1 MADQQKGRSGDERGC
16 WRHARGLLAL
26 DHCLVMAVVNV
37 TPDSFYD
44 GGRWIA
50 GQRPNTSVV
59 VRQCRRWVEQGA
71 DILDVGGESTRPG
84 AEPVDVETELHR
96 VLPVIASMLA
106 DGELSSVPISIDT
119 RHAAVARA
127 ALVAGAAIVNDV
139 SGLAD
144 PDMAEV
150 VSAAGAGLIIGHLR
164 GEPQTMQDDVH
175 FDDLLREVADELARS
190 VERAVD
196 AGIAREQI
204 LVDPGIGFGKTA
216 AQSAALVAASRFLR
230 ARTGCQVL
238 IGASR
243 KRFLGTLGGRESAED
258 RMLASVVAA
267 VIAANRGAAAV
278 RVHDVGETV
287 EALRVY
293 AGVEAEFEA
302 ALLAAERM
310 AAERMAAERMG
321 AR

>member
-1 MADQQKGRSGDERGC
+1 VAGEQSEGNGDERGH
-16 WRHARGLLAL
+16 WRHAHGLLSL

-37 TPDSFYD
+37 TPDSFFD

-50 GQRPNTSVV
+50 GPRPNASVV
-59 VRQCRRWVEQGA
+59 LRQCRRWVEQGA

-84 AEPVDVETELHR
+84 AEPVEIGTELGR
-96 VLPVIASMLA
+96 VLPVIEALSRDAELA
-106 DGELSSVPISIDT
+106 GVPMSIDT
-119 RHAAVARA
+119 RHAAVAKA
-127 ALVAGAAIVNDV
+127 SLSAGAAIVNDV

-144 PDMAEV
+144 PEMAGIVAET
-150 VSAAGAGLIIGHLR
+150 GAGLVIGHLR
-164 GEPQTMQDDVH
+164 GQPATMQHDVH

-190 VERAVD
+190 VELALA
-196 AGIAREQI
+196 AGVAREQI
-204 LVDPGIGFGKTA
+204 LVDPGIGFGKTG

-230 ARTGCQVL
+230 AHTGCPVL

-243 KRFLGTLGGRESAED
+243 KRFLGMLGGRESAED

-267 VIAANRGAAAV
+267 VIAASRGAAAV

-293 AGVEAEFEA
+293 AGVEAEFE
-302 ALLAAERM
+302 
-310 AAERMAAERMG
+310 G
-321 AR
+321 AMRVAGGSSL